1 MTKEK
6 VEELLNRGLELKNA
20 EGREEIGKILKEI
33 AEKGSKNRSWWR
45 ENIPLS
51 DKLQNL
57 KRFFEQPSSK
67 AYLTFENKPTDTKI
81 LEKFAKMIGGEHQ
94 DGVIFLEVETD
105 SGIYPIIE
113 TKIR

>member
-1 MTKEK
+1 M
-6 VEELLNRGLELKNA
+6 
-20 EGREEIGKILKEI
+20 
-33 AEKGSKNRSWWR
+33 
-45 ENIPLS
+45 S

-57 KRFFEQPSSK
+57 KRFFEQPSAK

-105 SGIYPIIE
+105 SEFIQLLRPKLDKKTREVLDSPQVVALKKEKDLIF
-113 TKIR
+113 TMKT